1 MQMKLQTLKQIGE
14 GGFSKVYLV
23 QDLMTGKYY
32 ATKVVKTAKMN
43 QLEFNLFSNEKQ
55 ILRTALSY
63 NFKNIVKLHAV
74 LKDLTGEYTLV
85 LDYCNGGSLHQCL
98 YNYINKYGK
107 PFTEDIVRYLM
118 TQILIGVKSLHDYGI
133 IHRDLKL
140 ANILLNY
147 NNDNDRIKQNI
158 FVSKIKIIDFNV
170 SYFPNNSEPKTVVG
184 TIPNMA
190 PTIINNALAFSQKKE
205 YDDKIDI
212 WSLGTLCYEMLFGKP
227 LFNNKNKKE
236 MIYNILNANYNI
248 PKTISPQA
256 RSFLHCML
264 RKDGINRLSCRQL
277 LNHEFIKGN
286 IKVFKCFNNNIINNK
301 MFNGNNIHIHNNN
314 NKQKKTN
321 IFFRDDMRTITVI
334 SDENAIIKD
343 VIKQYFIKIKRPELC
358 HNYQNLVIFTF
369 NGKNLEKDIFKTVKN
384 MYMNNS
390 NIQVSFHS
398 LY

>member
-63 NFKNIVKLHAV
+63 NFKNIIKLYAVK
-74 LKDLTGEYTLV
+74 KDLTGEYTLV

-147 NNDNDRIKQNI
+147 NNENDRIKQNI
-158 FVSKIKIIDFNV
+158 FISKIK
-170 SYFPNNSEPKTVVG
+170 K
-184 TIPNMA
+184 
-190 PTIINNALAFSQKKE
+190 
-205 YDDKIDI
+205 
-212 WSLGTLCYEMLFGKP
+212 
-227 LFNNKNKKE
+227 
-236 MIYNILNANYNI
+236 
-248 PKTISPQA
+248 
-256 RSFLHCML
+256 
-264 RKDGINRLSCRQL
+264 
-277 LNHEFIKGN
+277 
-286 IKVFKCFNNNIINNK
+286 
-301 MFNGNNIHIHNNN
+301 
-314 NKQKKTN
+314 
-321 IFFRDDMRTITVI
+321 
-334 SDENAIIKD
+334 
-343 VIKQYFIKIKRPELC
+343 
-358 HNYQNLVIFTF
+358 
-369 NGKNLEKDIFKTVKN
+369 
-384 MYMNNS
+384 
-390 NIQVSFHS
+390 
-398 LY
+398 